1 MNLSMYQASI
11 PVCMR
16 MFRNLVGILEKARA
30 NAEARGI
37 EPEVLLNARL
47 FPDMFP
53 LVRQVQVATDIGKRG
68 AERLAGDEVTFV
80 EDTETSFGEL
90 IDRVTEVLQYM
101 DGLSPE
107 QIDGKED
114 EAITFK
120 LRGQDVTFS
129 GREFLL
135 NFVLPNIYFHITT
148 AYNILR
154 HNGVELGKPDY
165 LGQFAGV
172 QYG

>member
-1 MNLSMYQASI
+1 
-11 PVCMR
+11 
-16 MFRNLVGILEKARA
+16 
-30 NAEARGI
+30 
-37 EPEVLLNARL
+37 
-47 FPDMFP
+47 
-53 LVRQVQVATDIGKRG
+53 
-68 AERLAGDEVTFV
+68 
-80 EDTETSFGEL
+80 
-90 IDRVTEVLQYM
+90 M